1 MACIPT
7 EKNLFNALL
16 KLQVNYKLIPLRHF
30 YGGAMPYPYYV
41 VSQIK
46 LDGSTT
52 SASIAKKI
60 IDVIDQR

>member
-1 MACIPT
+1 
-7 EKNLFNALL
+7 
-16 KLQVNYKLIPLRHF
+16 
-30 YGGAMPYPYYV
+30 MPYPYYV
-41 VSQIK
+41 VSKIK